1 MTRWLRD
8 FRLMPIVLIA
18 IGCLFAL
25 KTIGLLS
32 DGGYTLGQRL
42 GSSGTLVVTTVPA
55 APVTQLRSPAVP
67 LEVASAQPQ
76 KRSWMQEMF
85 NYPGDITGS
94 ITTTKAAE
102 KAAMEKAE
110 AAALKN
116 EPSEAAPE
124 SKAAAGTVI
133 ALDQPRSASA
143 GERALLERLQERRQE
158 LDARARELDLRESM
172 LKAAEKKL
180 ETQAAVG
187 KAEEEAGGGGG
198 TKTGPMAQRKEEVEN
213 ARFKGVVTMYE
224 TMKPKEAAK
233 IFDRLDIK
241 VLIEVA
247 SQIKPQRM
255 SAIMAQ
261 MSPEAAE
268 RLTSNQVPPS
278 GSQIKPQV
286 MSEIMAQMTPEAAER
301 LTVELA
307 ARSGTDRASIRQ
319 TCRKSKA
326 GRPGG

>member
-1 MTRWLRD
+1 MTRFLRD

-42 GSSGTLVVTTVPA
+42 GGSSGALVVTTTVPG
-55 APVTQLRSPAVP
+55 APVTQMRSPAVP
-67 LEVASAQPQ
+67 LEVASAQGQ
-76 KRSWMQEMF
+76 KPSWMQEMF
-85 NYPGDITGS
+85 NYPGGDITGA

-102 KAAMEKAE
+102 KAAMEKAD
-110 AAALKN
+110 ADKK
-116 EPSEAAPE
+116 EPPPQPGPE

-180 ETQAAVG
+180 EVQTAVG
-187 KAEEEAGGGGG
+187 KAEEAKGG
-198 TKTGPMAQRKEEVEN
+198 TPGGSPGGPAAQRKDEIMN
-213 ARFKGVVTMYE
+213 ARFKSVVTMYE

-241 VLIEVA
+241 VLLDVA
-247 SQIKPQRM
+247 
-255 SAIMAQ
+255 
-261 MSPEAAE
+261 
-268 RLTSNQVPPS
+268 
-278 GSQIKPQV
+278 SQIKPQV
-286 MSEIMAQMTPEAAER
+286 MSAILAQMTPEAAER

-307 ARSGTDRASIRQ
+307 VRSGGDRGVNPSNLPKIE
-319 TCRKSKA
+319 
-326 GRPGG
+326 GRPAGG

>member
-1 MTRWLRD
+1 MSRFLRD

-42 GSSGTLVVTTVPA
+42 GGSNGALVVTTTVPG
-55 APVTQLRSPAVP
+55 APVTQMRSPAVP

-76 KRSWMQEMF
+76 ATKPSWMQEMF
-85 NYPGDITGS
+85 NYPGGGDITGA

-102 KAAMEKAE
+102 KAAMEKADAE
-110 AAALKN
+110 AGKINPADV
-116 EPSEAAPE
+116 PPE

-143 GERALLERLQERRQE
+143 GERALLERLQARRQE

-187 KAEEEAGGGGG
+187 KAEGAKGETPNGSPAG
-198 TKTGPMAQRKEEVEN
+198 PVAQRKDDIEN
-213 ARFKGVVTMYE
+213 ARFKSVVTMYE

-241 VLIEVA
+241 VLLDVA
-247 SQIKPQRM
+247 T
-255 SAIMAQ
+255 Q
-261 MSPEAAE
+261 M
-268 RLTSNQVPPS
+268 
-278 GSQIKPQV
+278 KPQV
-286 MSEIMAQMTPEAAER
+286 MSAILAQMTPEAAER

-307 ARSGTDRASIRQ
+307 VRSGGDRGVNPSNLPKIE
-319 TCRKSKA
+319 
-326 GRPGG
+326 GRPSGG